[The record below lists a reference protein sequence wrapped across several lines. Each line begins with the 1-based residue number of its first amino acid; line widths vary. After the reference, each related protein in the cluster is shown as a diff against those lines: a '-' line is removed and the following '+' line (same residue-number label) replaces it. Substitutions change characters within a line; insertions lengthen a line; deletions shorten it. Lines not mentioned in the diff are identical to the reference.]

1 MTRPI
6 MSTDSKPW
14 FRQFWPWF
22 LMALPASVVVAGL
35 TTVYIANR
43 HADDLVAD
51 EYYKEGLAINRQL
64 AKQEAARALALTA
77 DLNVS
82 IDQITVRLTGPVTD
96 PVLRLRLSHPIEAD
110 RDFYLSLARRADGLY
125 SGPLPVSVGA
135 HWHWT
140 LDSGEDSSW
149 RLDGSLSPRDIDSAS
164 ES

>member
-1 MTRPI
+1 MARPI
-6 MSTDSKPW
+6 ANTDTKPW

-22 LMALPASVVVAGL
+22 LIALPASVVVAGL
-35 TTVYIANR
+35 SMVYIANR

-77 DLNVS
+77 DLKVNN
-82 IDQITVRLTGPVTD
+82 QEITVHLKGPVTD

-110 RDFYLSLARRADGLY
+110 RDFYLSLGRRADGAY
-125 SGPLPVSVGA
+125 SGPLAVPVGA

-140 LDSGEDSSW
+140 LDSGENSPW
-149 RLDGSLSPRDIDSAS
+149 RLDGSLSPTDIGSAS
-164 ES
+164 DS

>member
-1 MTRPI
+1 MARPVTA
-6 MSTDSKPW
+6 TDAKPW

-22 LMALPASVVVAGL
+22 LIALPASVVVAGL

-64 AKQEAARALALTA
+64 AKQETARALALAA
-77 DLNVS
+77 DLEVGS
-82 IDQITVRLTGPVTD
+82 QDITVRVAGPISD

-110 RDFYLSLARRADGLY
+110 RDFYLSLGQRSPGVY
-125 SGPLPVSVGA
+125 SGPLPTPVGA

-140 LDSGEDSSW
+140 LDDGEDSEW
-149 RLDGSLSPRDIDSAS
+149 RLDGSLSVSDMRSAN
-164 ES
+164 ER